1 MKNISALS
9 TAIFW
14 ASLSGIGQTPHNDYL
29 GSGHTTGVTVTT
41 SGTGFFGE
49 GENTINGTGLD
60 QHLKD
65 AARFL
70 GQSTTGANFEVL
82 EELSTTSFETWI
94 DEQMLM
100 PEMSYL
106 DTSKMV
112 WDHFVQAY
120 FDEWGEIVID
130 GNEDVFPASFYWRM
144 AWWHNAMHGE
154 DLLRQKVAL
163 ALSELLVVSEDSRLD
178 SDAFGLA
185 SYYDLL
191 YSHAFGNYRDL
202 LEGVTYHPAMGYY
215 LSSINNEPTNEV
227 ENIHPDENYAREVM
241 QLFTIGLYE
250 LNQDGTIIVD
260 ADDMPI
266 ETYENSDIGEFARV
280 FTGLGPA
287 GYWAPWEDY
296 SEEEVVWGAWYNTV
310 PYIDATLPM
319 VMYDDYHEGG
329 VKHLLNGAATYE
341 GASGVEDIY
350 MALDNLFYQQN
361 TAPFVSKHLIMRL
374 VKSNPTPEYVGRI
387 AAVFT
392 DNGEGVKGDLGAVVK
407 AILLDDEARNCEWID
422 DYASGK
428 MREPMIRYIQLL
440 KSFDA
445 HNDSGKM
452 FSVGWNTSDIQ
463 HPLNSPSVFN
473 FFLPSY
479 APSGPVMDSSLVA
492 PEFELLN
499 STIAI
504 EYINMSFDIIWS
516 ENYMESITLASPE
529 NVGYPWWDIGFSN
542 PEDHVEL
549 DFNDEISLA
558 AYDPAA
564 MIERLNLLLGGG
576 TISSATMQTIVN
588 IIDVDYLEPTDR
600 VKLALYFILISPD
613 YVIQK

>member
-1 MKNISALS
+1 
-9 TAIFW
+9 
-14 ASLSGIGQTPHNDYL
+14 
-29 GSGHTTGVTVTT
+29 
-41 SGTGFFGE
+41 
-49 GENTINGTGLD
+49 
-60 QHLKD
+60 
-65 AARFL
+65 
-70 GQSTTGANFEVL
+70 
-82 EELSTTSFETWI
+82 
-94 DEQMLM
+94 
-100 PEMSYL
+100 
-106 DTSKMV
+106 
-112 WDHFVQAY
+112 
-120 FDEWGEIVID
+120 
-130 GNEDVFPASFYWRM
+130 
-144 AWWHNAMHGE
+144 
-154 DLLRQKVAL
+154 
-163 ALSELLVVSEDSRLD
+163 
-178 SDAFGLA
+178 
-185 SYYDLL
+185 
-191 YSHAFGNYRDL
+191 
-202 LEGVTYHPAMGYY
+202 
-215 LSSINNEPTNEV
+215 
-227 ENIHPDENYAREVM
+227 
-241 QLFTIGLYE
+241 
-250 LNQDGTIIVD
+250 
-260 ADDMPI
+260 
-266 ETYENSDIGEFARV
+266 
-280 FTGLGPA
+280 
-287 GYWAPWEDY
+287 
-296 SEEEVVWGAWYNTV
+296 
-310 PYIDATLPM
+310 
-319 VMYDDYHEGG
+319 
-329 VKHLLNGAATYE
+329 
-341 GASGVEDIY
+341 
-350 MALDNLFYQQN
+350 MALDNLFYHQN
-361 TAPFVSKHLIMRL
+361 IAPFVSKHLIMRL

-549 DFNDEISLA
+549 DFNDEIFLA
-558 AYDPAA
+558 GDDPAA

-613 YVIQK
+613 YIIQK